1 MKEYENNKLI
11 VNGEITR
18 TFQFAIRDLIE
29 VDEECIVLLEIPF
42 DSLEKNNIIRLDCR
56 GTVVWTIANSRYSK
70 LTYPFE
76 RMILR
81 DGWLYATDF
90 YARRCKIDIRSGKIV
105 DVSIFK

>member
-1 MKEYENNKLI
+1 MVEYENNKLI

-18 TFQFAIRDLIE
+18 TFQFGIRDLIE

-42 DSLEKNNIIRLDCR
+42 DSLDKNNIIRRDCR
-56 GTVVWTIANSRYSK
+56 GTVVWTIANSGYNK

-76 RMILR
+76 QMILR

>member
-1 MKEYENNKLI
+1 MVEYDNNKLI

-18 TFQFAIRDLIE
+18 TFQFTIRDLIE

-56 GTVVWTIANSRYSK
+56 GTVVWTIANSGYSK
-70 LTYPFE
+70 LIYPFE
-76 RMILR
+76 QMILI

-90 YARRCKIDIRSGKIV
+90 YARRCKIDISSGKIV
-105 DVSIFK
+105 DVSTFK

>member
-1 MKEYENNKLI
+1 MIEYENNKLI

-42 DSLEKNNIIRLDCR
+42 DSLEKNNIIRLDRR
-56 GTVVWTIANSRYSK
+56 GTVVWTIANSGYSK

-76 RMILR
+76 QMILR

-105 DVSIFK
+105 DVSTFK

>member
-1 MKEYENNKLI
+1 MVEYENNKLI

-18 TFQFAIRDLIE
+18 TFQFGIRDLIE

-56 GTVVWTIANSRYSK
+56 GTVVWTIATSGYSK
-70 LTYPFE
+70 LAYPFE
-76 RMILR
+76 QMILR

-105 DVSIFK
+105 DVSTFK